1 MASSGQATNDASFKL
16 KTPAAGRGNLGSVGC
31 CSPRLGAMARIGGT
45 LSFSSPSLQIYGEQ
59 QEMSYSPDMFLPNGN
74 FYNGSGGWCSWLAQQ
89 QVQYESPVTCFP
101 ETTSTFAG
109 RTTISNAA
117 NPIIMGN
124 YSKWKQDDELSLEVI
139 DLFDVDE
146 IENVLE
152 EEEVSLLKDTLGKPN
167 DASISNLMASPQYF
181 GSVDHNSYLV
191 HELSGKLLGKEHC
204 LNEGENG
211 AVELNDGSK
220 KKPKRKKHR
229 PKVAVEGK
237 PARTPMPRTPLPK
250 TPKPGK
256 NKENQSGDRRFSQW
270 KGSVVDSVVGV
281 FLTQNV
287 SDHLSS
293 SAFMALAAK
302 FPLQSGGNSTVSNA
316 GKNSLSCSTSLID
329 CNKIQRNISSDGFCC
344 NTSLLANSRKKDS
357 KKESSSGNETVESA
371 TSCSTVGNSRVQ
383 FMKFQEAEV
392 SFGQETLNNGS
403 GLEVTVTGSIISV
416 EVEDETF
423 SDEVVSSE
431 NSIISSQ
438 NSSGFQLQ
446 STDHIRSSSILDIEE
461 EDLHFRHTN
470 NDYGRSSFTELLQN
484 VEECRLQ
491 TFYDSNRTN
500 LKMQSS
506 STFCQEM
513 PEIRHKLPVLTQL
526 NHSSQSSHIDSRQQQ
541 LHSWSEKLPN
551 DLAIEN
557 LVKANSHN
565 KVQSDSRTATVSDS
579 YEPTSMQS
587 KQVSSEI
594 NFGASE
600 NLLDHK
606 CISERVEASSRTEK
620 SEACLQAQNMSRN
633 DQKVSNLI
641 SKMENSRYTARY
653 QDEMEKSSDP
663 KVSAASN
670 QQIHNNSGKTG
681 TVGSTIK
688 HENYNFQKFSP
699 ETPKQGEK
707 GRRRKGEGEKMI
719 YDWDSLRKETYRGKS
734 AKERR
739 SDTMDSLDWEAVRC
753 ADVSEISEIIRERG
767 MNNMLA
773 ERIKDFL
780 NRLVREHG
788 SLDLEWL
795 RDVAPDKSKDF
806 LLSIRGLGLKS
817 AECVRLLT
825 LHHLAFPVDTNVGRI
840 CVRLGS
846 VPLQPLP
853 ESLQLHLLE
862 LYPVLETIQKYLWP
876 CLCKL
881 DQKTLY
887 ELHYQMITFGK
898 VFCTKGKP
906 NCNSCPMKAECR
918 HFASAFASAR
928 AALPPPEDESIV
940 CSTFPISSANGAAS
954 DVSLRSIPQLEVC
967 SSSKDLPVRKNCEP
981 IVQEPPTPEPGC
993 PESATEEACFQDPDE
1008 IPSIELKFEKFMQN
1022 PQSYMQ
1028 ENLELYDDDISKA
1041 LVAFPPEAASI
1052 PMPKLKN
1059 VSRLRTE
1066 HQIYEIPD
1074 SHLLLEGVFA
1084 DHSSSHQPIDVPR
1097 DWIWNLPRRTVYFG
1111 TSIPTIFRGL
1121 TKEDIQQC
1129 FWRGF
1134 ICVRG
1139 FDRLTRAPKPLLAR
1153 LHFPASKAPK
1163 HQKGKVAA
1171 ACVEE

>member
-1 MASSGQATNDASFKL
+1 MVKL
-16 KTPAAGRGNLGSVGC
+16 ETIWGVRVFFLLAELQGVEVSEGRQ
-31 CSPRLGAMARIGGT
+31 
-45 LSFSSPSLQIYGEQ
+45 FE
-59 QEMSYSPDMFLPNGN
+59 
-74 FYNGSGGWCSWLAQQ
+74 
-89 QVQYESPVTCFP
+89 
-101 ETTSTFAG
+101 
-109 RTTISNAA
+109 
-117 NPIIMGN
+117 
-124 YSKWKQDDELSLEVI
+124 LEV
-139 DLFDVDE
+139 DRLAGE
-146 IENVLE
+146 AGSR
-152 EEEVSLLKDTLGKPN
+152 VSWDNCP
-167 DASISNLMASPQYF
+167 
-181 GSVDHNSYLV
+181 
-191 HELSGKLLGKEHC
+191 LS
-204 LNEGENG
+204 
-211 AVELNDGSK
+211 A
-220 KKPKRKKHR
+220 
-229 PKVAVEGK
+229 
-237 PARTPMPRTPLPK
+237 
-250 TPKPGK
+250 
-256 NKENQSGDRRFSQW
+256 GDRRFSQW

-357 KKESSSGNETVESA
+357 KKESSSGNETLETA
-371 TSCSTVGNSRVQ
+371 TTCSTVGNSRVQ

-403 GLEVTVTGSIISV
+403 GLEVTVTGSIILV

-446 STDHIRSSSILDIEE
+446 STDHIRSSSILDVEE
-461 EDLHFRHTN
+461 EDL
-470 NDYGRSSFTELLQN
+470 LLDILIMTMERP
-484 VEECRLQ
+484 V
-491 TFYDSNRTN
+491 
-500 LKMQSS
+500 
-506 STFCQEM
+506 
-513 PEIRHKLPVLTQL
+513 IRHKLPVLTQL
-526 NHSSQSSHIDSRQQQ
+526 NHSSQSSNIDCRQQQ
-541 LHSWSEKLPN
+541 LHSLSEKLPN

-565 KVQSDSRTATVSDS
+565 KVQSDSRTTTVSDS

-606 CISERVEASSRTEK
+606 CISERMDASSRTEK

-641 SKMENSRYTARY
+641 SKVENSRCTARY
-653 QDEMEKSSDP
+653 RDEMEKSSDP

-670 QQIHNNSGKTG
+670 QQIQNNSGKTG

-719 YDWDSLRKETYRGKS
+719 YDWDSLRNDTYRGKS

-806 LLSIRGLGLKS
+806 LLRIRGLGLKS

-840 CVRLGS
+840 CVRLGW

-876 CLCKL
+876 RLCKL
-881 DQKTLY
+881 DHKTLY
-887 ELHYQMITFGK
+887 ELHYQTITFGK

-940 CSTFPISSANGAAS
+940 CSTFPISSAN
-954 DVSLRSIPQLEVC
+954 
-967 SSSKDLPVRKNCEP
+967 
-981 IVQEPPTPEPGC
+981 VQEPPTPEPGC

-1121 TKEDIQQC
+1121 TKRRYTAVLLESKKTGIA
-1129 FWRGF
+1129 GF

-1139 FDRLTRAPKPLLAR
+1139 FDHLTRAPKPLLAR